1 MNCLHN
7 EFFVLTSRS
16 CRKPHLH
23 PDPSSWMQVWL
34 CWSSLFPFLSLWHQ
48 DCISIQAQLCQVFSL
63 LEGVSGRQKELQSA
77 RLWENDRFM
86 MESYSGIEARFPGKA
101 KLS

>member
-1 MNCLHN
+1 
-7 EFFVLTSRS
+7 
-16 CRKPHLH
+16 
-23 PDPSSWMQVWL
+23 
-34 CWSSLFPFLSLWHQ
+34 
-48 DCISIQAQLCQVFSL
+48 L